1 MNSFKKTVCEDDTD
15 SDSEKF
21 SFQVDKSVKR
31 FWSTVLLPLNGLTND
46 INKCTFVCLLA
57 NASIVC
63 RLAHLVLLDFV
74 VHEFLSDSIIN
85 QYL

>member
-46 INKCTFVCLLA
+46 INKCTWFA
-57 NASIVC
+57 
-63 RLAHLVLLDFV
+63 
-74 VHEFLSDSIIN
+74 
-85 QYL
+85 Y

>member
-1 MNSFKKTVCEDDTD
+1 MPLTSCIVVQSALKLAGNEFLKKTVCEDDTD

-46 INKCTFVCLLA
+46 INKCTWFA
-57 NASIVC
+57 
-63 RLAHLVLLDFV
+63 
-74 VHEFLSDSIIN
+74 
-85 QYL
+85 Y